1 MYGWGYDGNQIRE
14 KYLKVL
20 TETIVYAD
28 RHIETASIPG
38 NYVGPG
44 DSGGPLICDGY
55 VYGVLSTGDRTGSGY
70 TSVPVHYQNIAKV
83 VFSRGEGFTVTL
95 VGERPYTY
103 HVKGAV
109 IADRVVINHSI
120 DLGSGLVV
128 ADGYIV
134 TDRLIDKWSII
145 GSLDGDEYEI
155 EVREEYRVLFPII
168 AD

>member
-1 MYGWGYDGNQIRE
+1 M
-14 KYLKVL
+14 KVL

-70 TSVPVHYQNIAKV
+70 TSIPVHYRNIAKV
-83 VFSRGEGFTVTL
+83 IFSRGEGFTITL
-95 VGERPYTY
+95 VGEKPYTY

-120 DLGSGLVV
+120 DLGGGLIVV
-128 ADGYIV
+128 DSYIAS
-134 TDRLIDKWSII
+134 DSLIDKWSIV

-155 EVREEYRVLFPII
+155 EVREEYRALFPII
-168 AD
+168 VK